1 MNGSDRNENTLD
13 QLLANLRIYLAPFL
27 AVIKMTTGVVIGE
40 SRPTSVTAQTARP
53 LSVGEYVVIDS
64 QDGKIL
70 GLVERSFVQSAAL
83 TDIHNFDEALESKE
97 IADINS
103 RDKSY
108 TAKITIL
115 GYLSE
120 LQKSHIVLP
129 AIPPIPGTAV
139 RDATKDDLGTIFAP
153 QKDEWTTVGSLLR
166 NPQIETKINLNK
178 IVSRHLAILAMT
190 GMGKSNLV
198 SLLAKQIGNLDGT
211 VIIFDYHNDYSDLH
225 IRGINIIDAKIN
237 PRYLDANTLG
247 DVLEIRENA
256 DVQQRILRLAFTADV
271 KEAKDFW
278 DVLDHNVAMIGAN
291 PERKEDRHS
300 ADRVQDK
307 IDDARHRFAD
317 VLDPDIMDPLG
328 LIKEGRVNILNVS
341 ELSEKQANVA
351 LAYYLQEIL
360 NDRKAALLA
369 RNEKSKRVKRHRF
382 DSPIFV
388 IIEEA
393 HAFIPKGEDTHTK
406 YWAAKIAREGR
417 KFGLGLGIVSQRPRN
432 IDPNVLSQMGSLAV
446 MKIVQEDDQ
455 HQISSAAEAISKDL
469 VTQLSSLNVGDAVL
483 VGQWVNLPAI
493 VHIEE
498 VKDKT
503 IGSDKN
509 AVSEWRKAK
518 KAEKIAA
525 EPSQGLIQKDLLL
538 D

>member
-1 MNGSDRNENTLD
+1 MTL
-13 QLLANLRIYLAPFL
+13 
-27 AVIKMTTGVVIGE
+27 GVVIGE
-40 SRPTSVTAQTARP
+40 SKPTSVTAQTSRP
-53 LSVGEYVVIDS
+53 LSVGEYVIVDS
-64 QDGKIL
+64 QDGKLL

-83 TDIHNFDEALESKE
+83 TDIHNFDEAIESKE

-103 RDKSY
+103 RDKSF

-120 LQKSHIVLP
+120 LQKSRVVLP
-129 AIPPIPGTAV
+129 AIPPIPGTSV
-139 RDATKDDLGTIFAP
+139 LDATKDDLGMIFAP
-153 QKDEWTTVGSLLR
+153 QKDEWAKVGTLLR
-166 NPQIETKINLNK
+166 NRQIEACVNLNK
-178 IVSRHLAILAMT
+178 VVSRHLGILAMT

-198 SLLAKQIGNLDGT
+198 SLLAKQIATLDGT
-211 VIIFDYHNDYSDLH
+211 LIIFDYHNDYSELH
-225 IRGINIIDAKIN
+225 IPRINIIDAKIN
-237 PRYLDANTLG
+237 PRLLDANTLG

-256 DVQQRILRLAFTADV
+256 DVQQRILRLAFTPDI

-278 DVLDHNVAMIGAN
+278 DALDHSVAMIGAN
-291 PERKEDRHS
+291 PGRKDDRHS

-317 VLDPDIMDPLG
+317 ILDPDIMDPLG
-328 LIKEGRVNILNVS
+328 LIKEGRVNILNIS

-351 LAYYLQEIL
+351 LAYYFQELL
-360 NDRKAALLA
+360 NDRKAALA
-369 RNEKSKRVKRHRF
+369 AKNAKNKATKRYRF

-388 IIEEA
+388 IVEEA
-393 HAFIPKGEDTHTK
+393 HVFIPKGEETHTK

-455 HQISSAAEAISKDL
+455 HQIASAAESISRDL
-469 VTQLSSLNVGDAVL
+469 INQLTSLNVGDAVF
-483 VGQWVNLPAI
+483 VGQWVNLPAM

-498 VKDKT
+498 VKDKVV
-503 IGSDKN
+503 GSDKN
-509 AVSEWRKAK
+509 AVAEWRHAK
-518 KAEKIAA
+518 KFEKIAA
-525 EPSQGLIQKDLLL
+525 ESTQGLVQKDLLL